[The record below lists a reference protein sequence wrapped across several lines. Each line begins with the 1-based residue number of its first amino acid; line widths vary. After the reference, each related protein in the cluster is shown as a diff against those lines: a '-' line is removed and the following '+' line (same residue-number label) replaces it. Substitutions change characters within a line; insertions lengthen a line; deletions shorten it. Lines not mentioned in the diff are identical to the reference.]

1 MKIGNDAK
9 SLIGNAYPGCG
20 EIIEHGFREYPAF
33 RELCE
38 DYRRC
43 AVALEGWR
51 KPDRVAYQER
61 VHEYEELLA
70 DLAREIE
77 SWFVSLSRADKPRTD
92 EEASSKSS

>member
-1 MKIGNDAK
+1 MKIGNDVK

-51 KPDRVAYQER
+51 KPGCVAHQER

-77 SWFVSLSRADKPRTD
+77 SWFASLSSADKLRTQ
-92 EEASSKSS
+92 EEARGKSS